1 MLQSDRVMRLPRKG
15 ILIRIVVYGGL
26 LGFFGWRAFKPHVT
40 DPANSPSDARRLEEL
55 RQHSRTVT
63 LPDGETQVIYE
74 ITPEQAE
81 RLFGIRPDVRAEA
94 EQAGSVE
101 AGAEAKNTG
110 GEPPAAAGSTGPGD
124 TGATSSD
131 SGDDASTASH

>member
-1 MLQSDRVMRLPRKG
+1 MRLPRKG

-26 LGFFGWRAFKPHVT
+26 LGFLGWRALQPHVVEPAK
-40 DPANSPSDARRLEEL
+40 DPNEAKRLQEL

-81 RLFGIRPDVRAEA
+81 RLFGIRPEA
-94 EQAGSVE
+94 PAATKQAGSPE
-101 AGAEAKNTG
+101 AGAEVQNTA
-110 GEPPAAAGSTGPGD
+110 GEPPDAARKIDPGETD
-124 TGATSSD
+124 ATSSE